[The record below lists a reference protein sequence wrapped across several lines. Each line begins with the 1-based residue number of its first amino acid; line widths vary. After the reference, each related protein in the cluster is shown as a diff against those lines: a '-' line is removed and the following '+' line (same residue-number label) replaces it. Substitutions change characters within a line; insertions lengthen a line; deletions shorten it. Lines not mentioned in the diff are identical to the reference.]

1 LIRKTWLDFDHF
13 ARFDPEMAIIPTKT
27 PWIEAFTKGKNT
39 PDTVL
44 SIYLP
49 SKTSAGVD
57 LWISE
62 QSNLAEATM
71 NFMLQELGGATMI
84 KGIGFFKGEGDVV
97 HMEESTICRSI
108 CTAET
113 LQKKLEDIYYLANS
127 LAVKFNQESI
137 AVEINSELYFIG
149 PTPEYR
155 RRFKD
160 HFEKAWVAGDREP
173 LGYHKY
179 INMRLPMVGSTKE

>member
-1 LIRKTWLDFDHF
+1 MLDFD
-13 ARFDPEMAIIPTKT
+13 RFGKFDSPMANTTDKK
-27 PWIEAFTKGKNT
+27 PWVEAFTKKDTT

-49 SKTSAGVD
+49 SKTSKGID

-62 QSNLAEATM
+62 QSNLAEAAM

-97 HMEESTICRSI
+97 HMEESTICRSL

-127 LAVKFNQESI
+127 LAVKFEQESI

-155 RRFKD
+155 RRFTD
-160 HFEKAWVAGDREP
+160 HFEKAWLAGDREP

-179 INMRLPMVGSTKE
+179 INMRLPMVGSTTK